1 MLKQNSTR
9 RDFAQ
14 RLQEVI
20 DEYNAGSTSADA
32 LFEELMTFAAE
43 LKEEDERHLR
53 KGFTEDELEI
63 YDLLRKDKMTK
74 DEEKKVRLAA
84 KALLKR
90 LTEESPKVLVQDW
103 FKDSQTRLAV
113 RDEVGAVLDK
123 YLPVESYD
131 KDIFVEKRDNVF
143 ELALDLAIN
152 NLKWAA

>member
-1 MLKQNSTR
+1 MANVNISKLR
-9 RDFAQ
+9 
-14 RLQEVI
+14 
-20 DEYNAGSTSADA
+20 NAVCKS
-32 LFEELMTFAAE
+32 
-43 LKEEDERHLR
+43 
-53 KGFTEDELEI
+53 KGLTEDELEI

-74 DEEKKVRLAA
+74 VEEKKVRLAA

-113 RDEVGAVLDK
+113 RDEIGAVLDE
-123 YLPVESYD
+123 YLPVESYY
-131 KDIFVEKRDNVF
+131 KDIFVEKRNNVF